1 MDRWWMRPVV
11 RVILAMGLPF
21 LVPLLIAV
29 LVWAMPGD
37 PASIVCSP
45 EACGEGYEALAARWN
60 LDQGPLHFYTNWMG
74 GALHGDL
81 GVSWSYMTGVEVNE
95 LVGESVWATVKL
107 IALAGFVL
115 LFGAIR
121 AASRTMSKWT
131 KTVFRGVGVV
141 PAFILALVGSAL
153 ITIAFGAESHGTLA
167 SSIRLLFGAVALA
180 LADASL
186 SGTVEGVEDMVE
198 SERRQRYVQIGV
210 LRGENELLNV
220 MPNILPAL
228 AGQFRARLLNLLSSA
243 VIIEVILEIDGIG
256 DMLWTGTVEQ
266 DFGLVLGCS
275 FAFVVIAS
283 FFMLCQAML
292 EIGTALKVRSS
303 PKGVVQ

>member
-1 MDRWWMRPVV
+1 MGRWWIRPVV
-11 RVILAMGLPF
+11 RVVLAVALPF
-21 LVPLLIAV
+21 LVPLLIAM
-29 LVWAMPGD
+29 LIWAMPGD
-37 PASIVCSP
+37 PASIVCPP
-45 EACGEGYEALAARWN
+45 ETCGVGYERLAAEWN
-60 LDQGPLHFYTNWMG
+60 LNQGPLHFYGNWMG
-74 GALHGDL
+74 NALHGDL

-95 LVGESVWATVKL
+95 LVGGSIWTTVKL

-115 LFGAIR
+115 LLGAIR
-121 AASRTMSKWT
+121 AASRSMSKWT
-131 KTVFRGVGVV
+131 KGLFKGVGMV
-141 PAFILALVGSAL
+141 PALVLALAGSAL
-153 ITIAFGAESHGTLA
+153 ITIAFGADSHGTAA
-167 SSIRLLFGAVALA
+167 SSIRLLFGAIALA

-186 SGTVEGVEDMVE
+186 SGTVEGVENMVE

-210 LRGENELLNV
+210 LRGEGELLNV
-220 MPNILPAL
+220 LPNILPAL

-283 FFMLCQAML
+283 LFLLAQAVL
-292 EIGTALKVRSS
+292 EIATALRVRSS

>member
-1 MDRWWMRPVV
+1 
-11 RVILAMGLPF
+11 
-21 LVPLLIAV
+21 
-29 LVWAMPGD
+29 
-37 PASIVCSP
+37 
-45 EACGEGYEALAARWN
+45 
-60 LDQGPLHFYTNWMG
+60 
-74 GALHGDL
+74 
-81 GVSWSYMTGVEVNE
+81 
-95 LVGESVWATVKL
+95 
-107 IALAGFVL
+107 
-115 LFGAIR
+115 
-121 AASRTMSKWT
+121 
-131 KTVFRGVGVV
+131 
-141 PAFILALVGSAL
+141 
-153 ITIAFGAESHGTLA
+153 
-167 SSIRLLFGAVALA
+167 VALA

-186 SGTVEGVEDMVE
+186 SGTVEDVEGMVE

-283 FFMLCQAML
+283 FFMLCQAIL

>member
-1 MDRWWMRPVV
+1 MGRWWTRPVV
-11 RVILAMGLPF
+11 RVVLALALPF
-21 LVPLLIAV
+21 LVPLLIAM
-29 LVWAMPGD
+29 LIWAMPGD
-37 PASIVCSP
+37 PASIVCPP
-45 EACGEGYEALAARWN
+45 EACGAGYEALAARWN
-60 LDQGPLHFYTNWMG
+60 LDQGPIHFYSNWMG
-74 GALHGDL
+74 SAIHGDL

-95 LVGESVWATVKL
+95 LVGESIWTTVKL

-115 LFGAIR
+115 LLGAIR
-121 AASRTMSKWT
+121 AASRSMSKWT
-131 KTVFRGVGVV
+131 KGLFKAMGMV
-141 PAFILALVGSAL
+141 PALVLALAGSAL
-153 ITIAFGAESHGTLA
+153 ITIAFGSESHGTAA
-167 SSIRLLFGAVALA
+167 SSIRLLFGAFALA

-186 SGTVEGVEDMVE
+186 SGTVEGVENRVE

-210 LRGENELLNV
+210 LRGESELLNV

-283 FFMLCQAML
+283 VFLLTQAAL
-292 EIGTALKVRSS
+292 EIATALKVRSS